1 MDKQEKL
8 QMLQQVLMES
18 HETVFLAGLSFMMG
32 VLCTIFLLVV
42 LDLLRVLREN
52 KMTENMEEDEE
63 IHATE

>member
-18 HETVFLAGLSFMMG
+18 HETIFLAGLSFMMG

-52 KMTENMEEDEE
+52 KMAENMEEDEE
-63 IHATE
+63 IHAAE